1 MIECLQL
8 GRLSERTQ
16 ENYVQAVRLLAEHYH
31 KSPGLIT
38 EDELR
43 QYFLYLKNVKLG
55 FADPRQQA
63 MLRAYLSEIEFPQDA
78 IVLEVGC
85 GAGAVTHTLAQWPG
99 VPRRQAS
106 ILRQSL
112 SRGPG
117 RLRKASRTPH
127 SRKGRKHA

>member
-16 ENYVQAVRLLAEHYH
+16 ESYVQAVRLLAEHYH

-78 IVLEVGC
+78 TSDPGHGDDVAIS
-85 GAGAVTHTLAQWPG
+85 AGIRSGTASAFANLLAYPCLAE
-99 VPRRQAS
+99 P
-106 ILRQSL
+106 
-112 SRGPG
+112 
-117 RLRKASRTPH
+117 
-127 SRKGRKHA
+127 